1 MIHNFTLFIIVRLEK
16 NIVVI
21 IYNVNNPFL
30 YYSFFLIKT
39 LN

>member
-1 MIHNFTLFIIVRLEK
+1 MIHNFTLFIIVKK

-21 IYNVNNPFL
+21 IYNVNNLFL
-30 YYSFFLIKT
+30 CYSFFLIKT